1 MGTMVNF
8 ARPDGKTVQGYL
20 AEPAASNAPAIVVI
34 QEWWGLNDQIKGV
47 ADRLASAGFQALV
60 PDLYRGK
67 ATVEQEE
74 AHHLMTGLDFGDAA
88 SQDIR
93 GALQFLK
100 PRAPKVGLTGFCMG
114 GALTLLAAQAPELDA
129 AVVWYGCPPLEYIDA
144 SKIQIPLQ
152 GHWATQDQFFKID
165 TVAALEEKFGAAG
178 VSFEFHRYLAH
189 HAFANE
195 EAVGPGR
202 IPATQYDPMWAQQA
216 WDRALRFFWGELT
229 HTEPLPQKMQAS
241 SIRTLRV
248 RLHRHPATHPAGPA
262 THGATPRR
270 GRQCAAHGA
279 PGAAPGCAFPPCL
292 HRQRAG
298 AVSIRRGWPPACR
311 RRSGRPVVP
320 DARHR

>member
-8 ARPDGKTVQGYL
+8 ARPDGTTVQGYL
-20 AEPAASNAPAIVVI
+20 AEPPASNAPAIVVI

-144 SKIQIPLQ
+144 SKIKIPLQ
-152 GHWATQDQFFKID
+152 GHWATQDEFFKID
-165 TVAALEEKFGAAG
+165 TVAALEEKLKGAG

-202 IPATQYDPMWAQQA
+202 IAATQYDPVWAQQA
-216 WDRALRFFWGELT
+216 WDRALRFFGKHL
-229 HTEPLPQKMQAS
+229 
-241 SIRTLRV
+241 
-248 RLHRHPATHPAGPA
+248 G
-262 THGATPRR
+262 
-270 GRQCAAHGA
+270 
-279 PGAAPGCAFPPCL
+279 
-292 HRQRAG
+292 
-298 AVSIRRGWPPACR
+298 
-311 RRSGRPVVP
+311 
-320 DARHR
+320 